1 MKKQIIIL
9 TMLLLLSC
17 VFASAKTYHITLLT
31 IGESGDKT
39 FGGTADAYLE
49 VKYGSGRIYLDS
61 FPLTKLDTQISTR
74 YANEIACDFLNM
86 DCSHYD
92 FFYTIRADSSIVG
105 GPSASAPLT
114 VLTIAAL
121 KKLDLRNDTVMTGT
135 INSGG
140 SIGPVGG
147 TVKKAMAAQ
156 QKGFSRVLIPAFSI
170 DVGELINETNK
181 TMNETNGTDSQDK
194 EVNITIDEN
203 PIDKIITIDIT
214 NITSIIRVNNTNINK
229 TQKKEPA
236 FEDANLTIQVIKVSN
251 IDEALPYF
259 TDHYY
264 DWAQN
269 AKGEIKVPEE
279 YSSTMKSIAESLCK
293 RAFDLRRAINLSN
306 ESDINKSDDFM
317 EKINNTFSSGDYYS
331 SASYCF
337 NLGVLLRKANFKSLD
352 SINPE
357 QMKKIS
363 SATKKAVESFNDN
376 LEQVN
381 LTTLSELEAYII
393 VKERLLEAEETLS
406 NAGSNISSDELAYA
420 VERYYSAV
428 YWSEFFKVK
437 GKKMQLDKEYL
448 KAACYKKL
456 AEADER
462 LNYAELYLPLEMQSA
477 KDTIAE
483 AQAFAV
489 QENYKMC
496 LFKASFAKAESNLLL
511 STLSIGENQVNE
523 LANAKLRAA
532 KKVIVKEQGKGFF
545 PIMGYSYYEYAN
557 SLNMNNDSIS
567 GLIFSEYA
575 LELSNIDIYFPR
587 KGFGLPI
594 LYLFK
599 LDSYILLLFA
609 SGTLMGV
616 AIGLLIASR
625 IWRKKN
631 RKMRKR

>member
-1 MKKQIIIL
+1 M
-9 TMLLLLSC
+9 
-17 VFASAKTYHITLLT
+17 
-31 IGESGDKT
+31 
-39 FGGTADAYLE
+39 
-49 VKYGSGRIYLDS
+49 
-61 FPLTKLDTQISTR
+61 
-74 YANEIACDFLNM
+74 
-86 DCSHYD
+86 
-92 FFYTIRADSSIVG
+92 
-105 GPSASAPLT
+105 
-114 VLTIAAL
+114 
-121 KKLDLRNDTVMTGT
+121 
-135 INSGG
+135 
-140 SIGPVGG
+140 
-147 TVKKAMAAQ
+147 
-156 QKGFSRVLIPAFSI
+156 
-170 DVGELINETNK
+170 
-181 TMNETNGTDSQDK
+181 
-194 EVNITIDEN
+194 
-203 PIDKIITIDIT
+203 
-214 NITSIIRVNNTNINK
+214 
-229 TQKKEPA
+229 
-236 FEDANLTIQVIKVSN
+236 
-251 IDEALPYF
+251 
-259 TDHYY
+259 
-264 DWAQN
+264 
-269 AKGEIKVPEE
+269 
-279 YSSTMKSIAESLCK
+279 
-293 RAFDLRRAINLSN
+293 
-306 ESDINKSDDFM
+306 
-317 EKINNTFSSGDYYS
+317 
-331 SASYCF
+331 
-337 NLGVLLRKANFKSLD
+337 LLRKANFKALD

-363 SATKKAVESFNDN
+363 SITKKAVESFNDR
-376 LEQVN
+376 LEKVN

-477 KDTIAE
+477 QDTIAE
-483 AQAFAV
+483 AQAFSA

-523 LANAKLRAA
+523 LASAKLKAA
-532 KKVIVKEQGKGFF
+532 KKVIAKEQDRGFF

-575 LELSNIDIYFPR
+575 LELSNIDIYFPK
-587 KGFGLPI
+587 KGFDIPI
-594 LYLFK
+594 LYLFR
-599 LDSYILLLFA
+599 LDSYILLLFV

-616 AIGLLIASR
+616 AIGFLIASR